1 MTEATTAS
9 TGGSLS
15 ERLAR
20 GTVICAEG
28 YLFELE
34 RRGYLQAGAYVPEVV
49 LEHPEKVRDLSLEY
63 ARAGSDVVLALTFY
77 AHRDKLRVIGKE
89 NVLTEMNQQ
98 AIAIARDVAA
108 QTGGLAAGDICNTH
122 LFTPGDAAAART
134 VRAMFEEQVTLAAEA
149 GVDFIVAESFAY
161 AGEAEIAT
169 EVIVESG
176 LPAVVTISITRQP
189 TTLDGLPPAEACKA
203 LENAGATVVGLNC
216 VRGPAT
222 MLPLMAE
229 IRGAV
234 QCPIAALPVVYRTTP
249 ERPSFNSF
257 EAERP
262 DLIPNGRP
270 FPTALDPF
278 TCDRY
283 EVADFARQAQAL
295 GVEYIGLCCGA
306 APHHVRSLAEALGRN
321 PEAARYSPDL
331 SKHAFLGD
339 PQQLG
344 RDLTLDAEKV

>member
-1 MTEATTAS
+1 MNEVTEASA
-9 TGGSLS
+9 GGSLE

-77 AHRDKLRVIGKE
+77 AHRDKLRVVGKE
-89 NVLTEMNQQ
+89 SVLGEMNRQ

-122 LFTPGDAAAART
+122 LFTPGDAATARV
-134 VRAMFEEQVTLAAEA
+134 VRAMFEEQVALAAEG

-189 TTLDGLPPAEACKA
+189 TTLDGLTPADACKA
-203 LENAGATVVGLNC
+203 LENAGAAVVGLNC

-222 MLPLMAE
+222 MLPLIAE

-234 QCPIAALPVVYRTTP
+234 SCPVAALPVVYRTTA
-249 ERPSFNSF
+249 ECPSFNSF
-257 EAERP
+257 EADRP
-262 DLIPNGRP
+262 DLIPNGSP
-270 FPTALDPF
+270 FPTALDPY

-283 EVADFARQAQAL
+283 EVAEFAREAQAL
-295 GVEYIGLCCGA
+295 GAGYIGLCCGA
-306 APHHVRSLAEALGRN
+306 APHHVRSLAQALGRT
-321 PEAARYSPDL
+321 PDAARYSPDL
-331 SKHAFLGD
+331 SRHAFLGD

-344 RDLTLDAEKV
+344 RELTIQAQDV